1 MSRDGRRRDRLATWC
16 KRKKCILLSFFFI
29 IIKINVYIIVDGTF
43 GECFFYFSP
52 FPLLFAFSFSF
63 EKTKISEIS
72 IELREIRKG
81 SIIFP
86 RGSRE
91 SVLYSR
97 SNLVSGHVRRD
108 SRGLYRHRGI
118 EFIRESA

>member
-1 MSRDGRRRDRLATWC
+1 MGHLGNVFFTFHLFHFFSRFRSHS
-16 KRKKCILLSFFFI
+16 K
-29 IIKINVYIIVDGTF
+29 
-43 GECFFYFSP
+43 
-52 FPLLFAFSFSF
+52 
-63 EKTKISEIS
+63 KTKISEIS